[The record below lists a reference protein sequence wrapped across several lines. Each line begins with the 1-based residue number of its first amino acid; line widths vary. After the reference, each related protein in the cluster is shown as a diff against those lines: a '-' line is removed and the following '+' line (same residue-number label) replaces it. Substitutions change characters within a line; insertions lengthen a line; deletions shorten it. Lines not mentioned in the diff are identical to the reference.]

1 MRTLTIILITV
12 LLFLQF
18 KLWFG
23 DDSLIDVWRLE
34 KQVEELKTSNNELKE
49 RNRAMEAEV
58 KDLKQGLEAIEER
71 SRSELGMVQKGETF
85 YQIIEDDAGPMK

>member
-1 MRTLTIILITV
+1 MKTLTVILIIV
-12 LLFLQF
+12 LLFLQY

-23 DDSLIDVWRLE
+23 DDSLTDVWRLE
-34 KQVEELKTSNNELKE
+34 KQVKEFSASNDELKE
-49 RNRAMEAEV
+49 RNRALEAEV

-85 YQIIEDDAGPMK
+85 YQIIEDAPGTMK